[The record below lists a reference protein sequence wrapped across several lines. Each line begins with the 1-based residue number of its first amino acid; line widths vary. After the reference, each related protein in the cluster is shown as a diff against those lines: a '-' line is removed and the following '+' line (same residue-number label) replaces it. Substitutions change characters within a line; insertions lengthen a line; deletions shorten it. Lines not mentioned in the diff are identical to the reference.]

1 MDVAAVITAMKED
14 AAGSLSF
21 FSSAAVVEM
30 VTTALAVSE
39 PETAAAAI
47 PFSGS

>member
-1 MDVAAVITAMKED
+1 MAADVLQTTED

-30 VTTALAVSE
+30 VTMALAVSE